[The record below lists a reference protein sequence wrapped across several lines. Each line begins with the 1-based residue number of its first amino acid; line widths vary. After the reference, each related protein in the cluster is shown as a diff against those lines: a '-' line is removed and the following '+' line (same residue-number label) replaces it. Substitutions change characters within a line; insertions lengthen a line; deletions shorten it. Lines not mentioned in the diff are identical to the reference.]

1 MLGVLVMD
9 LVMELGWCRGSRLD
23 GATCCPE
30 EARGGEGLVAD
41 HAVAGLDARLWH
53 VEVAILSLALLV
65 DDEAGLLEENLVG

>member
-1 MLGVLVMD
+1 MD
-9 LVMELGWCRGSRLD
+9 LVVELGWRRGGRLNCAACR
-23 GATCCPE
+23 PQ

>member
-1 MLGVLVMD
+1 MD
-9 LVMELGWCRGSRLD
+9 LVMELGWRRGGRLD
-23 GATCCPE
+23 CATCRPQ

-41 HAVAGLDARLWH
+41 HAIAGLDARLRH